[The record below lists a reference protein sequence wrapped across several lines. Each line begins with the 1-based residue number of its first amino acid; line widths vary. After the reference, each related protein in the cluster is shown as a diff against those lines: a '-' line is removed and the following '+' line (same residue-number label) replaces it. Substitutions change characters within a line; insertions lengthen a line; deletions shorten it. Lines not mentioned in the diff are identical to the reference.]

1 MPFTYRLFLHLAV
14 KRGELQSDR
23 DAVLSLFF
31 WGIVGVLLG
40 GRLFS
45 VLIYDPTGFYAR
57 NPLQIV
63 FPFQRV
69 DGALRFIG
77 LQGMAYHGG
86 LVGAAVAVV
95 VYCRVKRL
103 PVLHVVD
110 LLAASAPLGYTFGR
124 LGNFINGEL
133 YGRITSSPIGM
144 VFPHAPEYPTSAP
157 WVRELA
163 EEAGLASAEG
173 AALVNLPRYP
183 SQLFEAFFEGVFLW
197 ALLWFVFRR
206 GRPFPRLPGDDVPH
220 RLWGGALRRR
230 ISARA
235 GRGPGISPFLRTG
248 RQPGAVQP
256 VELHHRPALE
266 CGDGRMRHGDADDPR
281 QPSITG
287 AAPAGTAA
295 FRQRGRA
302 RQRTARDCCG
312 ACTRSCAESARSRD
326 RHGHEIGTVTR
337 SARSRDRHG
346 HEIGTVMRSAR
357 S

>member
-1 MPFTYRLFLHLAV
+1 MIGYVEFPTWLRPEIIPGLPIRWYGLMYLVAFAFTYRLFLHLAV

-77 LQGMAYHGG
+77 LQGMSYHGG
-86 LVGAAVAVV
+86 LVGAITAVM

-103 PVLHVVD
+103 PVLHVAD

-133 YGRITSSPIGM
+133 YGRITSSPLGVI
-144 VFPHAPEYPTSAP
+144 FPQAPPSPTSEQ
-157 WVRELA
+157 WVREVA
-163 EEAGLASAEG
+163 QEAGLPIAEG
-173 AALVNLPRYP
+173 AALVNLPRFP

-206 GRPFPRLPGDDVPH
+206 WRLFPGFLATMYLIGYGVARFAVEYLREPDEGLGFPLSFVPVANPAQFSLWNFTTGQLLSAAMVVCGMAMLMILASHPSPGQRRPGRQRSGSEAE
-220 RLWGGALRRR
+220 RGSARRAMLRRMR
-230 ISARA
+230 KK
-235 GRGPGISPFLRTG
+235 LR
-248 RQPGAVQP
+248 
-256 VELHHRPALE
+256 
-266 CGDGRMRHGDADDPR
+266 
-281 QPSITG
+281 
-287 AAPAGTAA
+287 
-295 FRQRGRA
+295 
-302 RQRTARDCCG
+302 
-312 ACTRSCAESARSRD
+312 
-326 RHGHEIGTVTR
+326 
-337 SARSRDRHG
+337 
-346 HEIGTVMRSAR
+346 
-357 S
+357 

>member
-1 MPFTYRLFLHLAV
+1 MIGYVEFPTWLRPEIIPGLPIRWYGLMYLVAFAITYRLFLHLAV
-14 KRGELQSDR
+14 KRGELQTDR

-86 LVGAAVAVV
+86 LAGAVVAVAI
-95 VYCRVKRL
+95 YCRTKRL

-144 VFPHAPEYPTSAP
+144 VFPAAPGYPSGEP

-163 EEAGLASAEG
+163 EEAGLPIAEG

-206 GRPFPRLPGDDVPH
+206 WRPFPGFLAAMYVIGYGVARFAVEYLREPDEGMGFPLSFVPVANPAQFSLWNFTTGQLLSAAMIVCGIAMLMILASHPPAGQRRPG
-220 RLWGGALRRR
+220 RQRSASETERGNARRAMLRRMR
-230 ISARA
+230 KK
-235 GRGPGISPFLRTG
+235 LR
-248 RQPGAVQP
+248 
-256 VELHHRPALE
+256 
-266 CGDGRMRHGDADDPR
+266 
-281 QPSITG
+281 
-287 AAPAGTAA
+287 
-295 FRQRGRA
+295 
-302 RQRTARDCCG
+302 
-312 ACTRSCAESARSRD
+312 
-326 RHGHEIGTVTR
+326 
-337 SARSRDRHG
+337 
-346 HEIGTVMRSAR
+346 
-357 S
+357 

>member
-1 MPFTYRLFLHLAV
+1 MIGYVEFPTWLRPEIIPGLPIRWYGLMYLVAFAFTYRLFLHLAV

-95 VYCRVKRL
+95 VYCRAKRL

-163 EEAGLASAEG
+163 DEAGLAIAEG

-206 GRPFPRLPGDDVPH
+206 WRPFPGFLATMYLIGYGVARFAVEYLREPDEGLGFPLSFVPVANPAQFSLWNFTTGQLLSAAMIVCGMAMLMILASHPSPGQRRPG
-220 RLWGGALRRR
+220 RQRSGSEAERGSARRAMLRRMR
-230 ISARA
+230 KK
-235 GRGPGISPFLRTG
+235 LR
-248 RQPGAVQP
+248 
-256 VELHHRPALE
+256 
-266 CGDGRMRHGDADDPR
+266 
-281 QPSITG
+281 
-287 AAPAGTAA
+287 
-295 FRQRGRA
+295 
-302 RQRTARDCCG
+302 
-312 ACTRSCAESARSRD
+312 
-326 RHGHEIGTVTR
+326 
-337 SARSRDRHG
+337 
-346 HEIGTVMRSAR
+346 
-357 S
+357 

>member
-1 MPFTYRLFLHLAV
+1 MIGYVEFPTWLRPEIIPGLPIRWYGLMYLVAFALTYRLFLHLAV
-14 KRGELQSDR
+14 KRDELQTNR
-23 DAVLSLFF
+23 DTVLNLFF

-86 LVGAAVAVV
+86 LVGAVVAVV

-103 PVLHVVD
+103 PVLQVMD

-133 YGRITSSPIGM
+133 FGRITSSPIGII
-144 VFPHAPEYPTSAP
+144 FPGAQEYPASEP
-157 WVRELA
+157 WVREVA
-163 EEAGLASAEG
+163 EEAGLPIAEG

-206 GRPFPRLPGDDVPH
+206 NRPFPGFLLAMYIIGYGVARFAVEYLREPDEGMGFPLAFVPVANPAQFSLWNFTTGQLLSAAMIVCGMAMLMLFASYPGTGQRRPG
-220 RLWGGALRRR
+220 RQRSGSEAERGNARRAMLRRMR
-230 ISARA
+230 KK
-235 GRGPGISPFLRTG
+235 LR
-248 RQPGAVQP
+248 
-256 VELHHRPALE
+256 
-266 CGDGRMRHGDADDPR
+266 
-281 QPSITG
+281 
-287 AAPAGTAA
+287 
-295 FRQRGRA
+295 
-302 RQRTARDCCG
+302 
-312 ACTRSCAESARSRD
+312 
-326 RHGHEIGTVTR
+326 
-337 SARSRDRHG
+337 
-346 HEIGTVMRSAR
+346 
-357 S
+357 